1 MKLTI
6 KQQKFVDEYLIS
18 GNATDAAI
26 KAGYSKKSARQV
38 ATENL
43 SKPYISE
50 YINERLQEV
59 KNDKLMSIEE
69 AMLISSSLAR
79 GEVQKAYTK
88 IHDHLKDE
96 VVKETTYNIT
106 PSVEERQRSIEHILK
121 IHGAFNKGLSNKKI
135 EKEIEMMNKKIE
147 QMDRGDTAQE
157 DKIKQLHDAITDV
170 ISND

>member
-59 KNDKLMSIEE
+59 KNNKLMSIEE

-135 EKEIEMMNKKIE
+135 EKEIEMLQKKIE
-147 QMDRGDTAQE
+147 QIDSSDGASQE
-157 DKIKQLHDAITDV
+157 SEVAKALIRLAGGKDD
-170 ISND
+170 